1 MNARVMRRGRP
12 KDSMHAYH
20 PDLLERSIL
29 AWDALRQCAN
39 NMLEFK
45 RAGTPPLRDFKV
57 ETLLDAR
64 RFNQSTEAGRSR
76 DALSESAF
84 RLFYDREAQ
93 T

>member
-1 MNARVMRRGRP
+1 
-12 KDSMHAYH
+12 
-20 PDLLERSIL
+20 
-29 AWDALRQCAN
+29 
-39 NMLEFK
+39 MLEFK

-64 RFNQSTEAGRSR
+64 RFNQSAEAGRSR